1 MGWTLFTGVGMVIAG
16 VLPVERN
23 DGIFEVD
30 VDAVVELADGSAVVD
45 WSGSRMRCRVNCLG
59 AIG

>member
-1 MGWTLFTGVGMVIAG
+1 VGWTRFTGVGIEIAG

-23 DGIFEVD
+23 EGMFDVD
-30 VDAVVELADGSAVVD
+30 VDVVALADGSAVVD
-45 WSGSRMRCRVNCLG
+45 WSGSRIRCRVNCLG

>member
-1 MGWTLFTGVGMVIAG
+1 MIAG

-23 DGIFEVD
+23 EGIFDVD

-45 WSGSRMRCRVNCLG
+45 WSGSRIRCRVNCFG
-59 AIG
+59 AIC

>member
-1 MGWTLFTGVGMVIAG
+1 MIAG

-23 DGIFEVD
+23 EGMFDVDVD

-45 WSGSRMRCRVNCLG
+45 
-59 AIG
+59 